1 MDLRGPRR
9 TGQQQHQPQYKMW
22 SPTKVALVGDARIGK
37 SKFCDMARFDFRCVK
52 KAMELSEFVPKPYVP
67 TIMTEVKIIGTF
79 QNAPSVLLFY
89 DVSGDERYKKHR
101 SHHFPEMDSFIVV
114 HSGSPQPWIDYIRT
128 TRPDAEIMTLNIKEI
143 KTQRDAH
150 QWMTERFG
158 KNIDKSL

>member
-1 MDLRGPRR
+1 
-9 TGQQQHQPQYKMW
+9 MW
-22 SPTKVALVGDARIGK
+22 SPTKVAVVGDSRIGK
-37 SKFCDMARFDFRCVK
+37 SKFCDMARGT
-52 KAMELSEFVPKPYVP
+52 EFVAKPYVP

-89 DVSGDERYKKHR
+89 DVSGDERYKKNR

-158 KNIDKSL
+158 NNIDKSL

>member
-1 MDLRGPRR
+1 M
-9 TGQQQHQPQYKMW
+9 YA
-22 SPTKVALVGDARIGK
+22 PTKVALVGDARIGK
-37 SKFCDMARFDFRCVK
+37 SKFCDMARFDFRC
-52 KAMELSEFVPKPYVP
+52 FVPKPYVP

-101 SHHFPEMDSFIVV
+101 SHHFPEMHSFIVV

>member
-1 MDLRGPRR
+1 MDLRGPRF
-9 TGQQQHQPQYKMW
+9 TTEQHSPQYKMYV
-22 SPTKVALVGDARIGK
+22 PTKVALVGDARIGK
-37 SKFCDMARFDFRCVK
+37 SRFCDMARDT
-52 KAMELSEFVPKPYVP
+52 EFAPKPYVP
-67 TIMTEVKIIGTF
+67 TIMTEVKIIGKF

-150 QWMTERFG
+150 QWMAERFG

>member
-1 MDLRGPRR
+1 MDLRGPLF
-9 TGQQQHQPQYKMW
+9 TTEQQHQPQYKMW
-22 SPTKVALVGDARIGK
+22 SPTKVAVVGDARIGK
-37 SKFCDMARFDFRCVK
+37 SKFCDMARFDFRC
-52 KAMELSEFVPKPYVP
+52 FVPKPYVP

-101 SHHFPEMDSFIVV
+101 SDHFPDMDSFIVV
-114 HSGSPQPWIDYIRT
+114 HSGSPQPWIDYIRA

>member
-1 MDLRGPRR
+1 M
-9 TGQQQHQPQYKMW
+9 YV
-22 SPTKVALVGDARIGK
+22 PTKVAVVGDARIGK
-37 SKFCDMARFDFRCVK
+37 SRFCDMARFDFRCVK
-52 KAMELSEFVPKPYVP
+52 NAKELNDFVVKPYVP

-79 QNAPSVLLFY
+79 ENAPSVLLFY

-101 SHHFPEMDSFIVV
+101 SHHFPDMDSFIVV
-114 HSGSPQPWIDYIRT
+114 HRGNPQPWIDYIRA

-158 KNIDKSL
+158 KNTDLKN

>member
-1 MDLRGPRR
+1 M
-9 TGQQQHQPQYKMW
+9 YV
-22 SPTKVALVGDARIGK
+22 PTKVALVGDARIGK
-37 SKFCDMARFDFRCVK
+37 SKFCDMARFDFRCVD
-52 KAMELSEFVPKPYVP
+52 FVPKPYVP

-101 SHHFPEMDSFIVV
+101 SHHFPDMDSFVVV